1 MFPGYGR
8 GDLPCSIA
16 VLGDAASAGVY
27 PRPRRP
33 GGMGV
38 VQGAGSGFGVD
49 AEGAGGSQVPIF
61 LAGIGQSPSD

>member
-1 MFPGYGR
+1 
-8 GDLPCSIA
+8 
-16 VLGDAASAGVY
+16 
-27 PRPRRP
+27 
-33 GGMGV
+33 V